1 MRTIDCEQG
10 SPEWRMARL
19 GKVGASMVADATA
32 KLKSGAW
39 GSSRA
44 NLMAQLVAERLTG
57 CLTESYRNAAMDWGI
72 ATEPEAREVYAMSV
86 GETVERVGLVLHPN
100 IESGVASP
108 DGLVGDTG
116 LVEIKCPN
124 TATHIATLLGGSIDG
139 CYVKQMQWQMAC
151 TGRRWCD
158 FVSYDPRMPEDM
170 RLHVTRVH
178 RDDEM
183 IRQLDSDV
191 GAFLRELDE
200 TVAKLISRYRQSMAA
215 E

>member
-1 MRTIDCEQG
+1 MRVIDCEQG

-32 KLKSGAW
+32 KLRNGGWGA
-39 GSSRA
+39 SRA

-57 CLTESYRNAAMDWGI
+57 CLTETYVSGPMQWGI
-72 ATEPEAREVYAMSV
+72 DTEPEAREVYAMCV
-86 GETVERVGLVLHPN
+86 GEPVKRVGLVLHPN
-100 IESGVASP
+100 IEGGVASP
-108 DGLVGDTG
+108 DGLVGDHG

-124 TATHIATLLGGSIDG
+124 TATHIATLLGGSVDG
-139 CYVKQMQWQMAC
+139 CYIKQMQWQMAC
-151 TGRRWCD
+151 TGRKWCD
-158 FVSYDPRMPEDM
+158 FVSYDPRVPEDM
-170 RLHVTRVH
+170 RIHVQRVE

-183 IRQLDSDV
+183 IRQLDSEV

-200 TVAKLISRYRQSMAA
+200 TVARLIHRYRQPMAA